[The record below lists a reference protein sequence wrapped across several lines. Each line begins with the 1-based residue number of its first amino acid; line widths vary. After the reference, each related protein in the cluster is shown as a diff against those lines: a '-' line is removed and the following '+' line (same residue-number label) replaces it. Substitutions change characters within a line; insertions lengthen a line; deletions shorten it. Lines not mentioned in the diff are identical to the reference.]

1 MLHTIL
7 LLLAIPRGA
16 GASNDFLGNWIGET
30 AVALKH
36 QTLLDLALP
45 GTHDTL
51 TYDLSTVISD
61 GGIDGHAALAA
72 AMHIGS
78 SRLPNLDALE
88 FARKQAQTQ
97 VLNITAQLD
106 AGVRFLDF
114 RVMYTGAAGNK
125 DWYSLHMLQSNE
137 LAMNYFHEVRSW
149 LDAHPTELVVLWLSK
164 HGSECAVGQDA
175 FPGVSPATKQTF
187 WRQIENLFA
196 GLLFN
201 SSVSSVNATSVPDLV
216 ARSHRAIFWV
226 SDYEEFTGSAQ
237 TALDGCNIDNS
248 FTSSV
253 AGFDLAADV
262 STLAGASAQKAADK
276 AASRFYLLSMANSP
290 PGSGARRKVLCA
302 AKDLPNRPH
311 PPVWGMLRLACL
323 TYCVPSRCGR
333 LLRH

>member
-78 SRLPNLDALE
+78 SRLPNLEALE

-149 LDAHPTELVVLWLSK
+149 LDAHPTELVVLWLAS
-164 HGSECAVGQDA
+164 
-175 FPGVSPATKQTF
+175 
-187 WRQIENLFA
+187 
-196 GLLFN
+196 
-201 SSVSSVNATSVPDLV
+201 
-216 ARSHRAIFWV
+216 
-226 SDYEEFTGSAQ
+226 
-237 TALDGCNIDNS
+237 TA
-248 FTSSV
+248 
-253 AGFDLAADV
+253 
-262 STLAGASAQKAADK
+262 ASAQ
-276 AASRFYLLSMANSP
+276 
-290 PGSGARRKVLCA
+290 SGKMPFLE
-302 AKDLPNRPH
+302 
-311 PPVWGMLRLACL
+311 
-323 TYCVPSRCGR
+323 
-333 LLRH
+333 